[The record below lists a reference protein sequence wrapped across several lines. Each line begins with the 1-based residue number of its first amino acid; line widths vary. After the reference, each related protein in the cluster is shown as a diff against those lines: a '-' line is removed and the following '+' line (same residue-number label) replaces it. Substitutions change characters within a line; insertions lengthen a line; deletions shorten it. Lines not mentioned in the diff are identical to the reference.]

1 MVKSIA
7 LFGTSADP
15 PTIGHKKILEEL
27 SKIYTFTI
35 SYVSNNPKKKH
46 KEGITIR
53 SQLLKTLIEDLDDY
67 KILFNQSITSKWAV
81 ESIKKCKKIYEIDNL
96 DFVIGSDLIQDIF
109 CWKNFEKIIKEVSF
123 FIILREGYPVESN
136 TLKMLETYKVKFK
149 ISTIKIPETSSS
161 NFRLNF
167 NCSNLPSS
175 LVDIVRKNNLYESTK
190 LVELSLCLGLFC
202 DSFFK
207 SSKDNSSGIFVI
219 SFCSLLS
226 LPIANKFF

>member
-27 SKIYTFTI
+27 SKIYSFTI
-35 SYVSNNPKKKH
+35 GYVSNNPNKNH
-46 KEGITIR
+46 KEDISIR
-53 SQLLKTLIEDLDDY
+53 SHLLKTLIEDLDNP
-67 KILFNQSITSKWAV
+67 KILFNQSVTSKWAV

-136 TLKMLETYKVKFK
+136 TLKMLETYDVKFK
-149 ISTIKIPETSSS
+149 ISSIKIPNISSS
-161 NFRLNF
+161 KFRLNF
-167 NCSNLPSS
+167 NYSNLPES
-175 LVDIVRKNNLYESTK
+175 LIDFVKKNNLYESTK
-190 LVELSLCLGLFC
+190 LVE
-202 DSFFK
+202 
-207 SSKDNSSGIFVI
+207 
-219 SFCSLLS
+219 
-226 LPIANKFF
+226 